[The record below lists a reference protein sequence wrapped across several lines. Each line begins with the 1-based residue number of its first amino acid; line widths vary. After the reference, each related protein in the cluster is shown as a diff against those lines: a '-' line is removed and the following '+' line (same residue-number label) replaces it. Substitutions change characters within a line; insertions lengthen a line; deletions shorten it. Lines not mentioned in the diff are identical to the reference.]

1 MRTRKLRQN
10 YVNLAE
16 ATRDI
21 ASIVN
26 NEPTFTL
33 TLATGTAVT
42 TISNPMIGKDS
53 YIGFMPTSATAAA
66 ELASMYVSAR
76 DKESFDLTHT
86 TAAAADRTFTFFVHG

>member
-1 MRTRKLRQN
+1 LKTRKLRQN
-10 YVNLAE
+10 YTNLEE

-42 TISNPMIGKDS
+42 TTSNPMIGKDS
-53 YIGFMPTSATAAA
+53 FVGLMPTSATAAA

-76 DKESFDLTHT
+76 GKGTFDLTHT
-86 TAAAADRTFTFFVHG
+86 TATAADRTFTFFVHG